1 MAVIFLS
8 LNLENFLGFNLT
20 DLKSSFLNEIIV
32 FKMCFLIMRDFQDL
46 AIILLQNRLKDY
58 GSHKLVLIGFCSQHG
73 CSTQIITI
81 RLVSKFIM
89 AYFETIFLWVIAI
102 THMSIVDTAMY
113 YLLLLNNPCRKYLY
127 FIMLI
132 KLK

>member
-58 GSHKLVLIGFCSQHG
+58 GSHKLVLIGFCS
-73 CSTQIITI
+73 
-81 RLVSKFIM
+81 
-89 AYFETIFLWVIAI
+89 
-102 THMSIVDTAMY
+102 
-113 YLLLLNNPCRKYLY
+113 
-127 FIMLI
+127 
-132 KLK
+132 